1 MRPVDADMIKD
12 ALGTDIPLSTAL
24 IKEICHQL
32 DCAPTISPQELE
44 NWTWNDEEYK
54 WE

>member
-1 MRPVDADMIKD
+1 MRPIDADMMKESIKSN
-12 ALGTDIPLSTAL
+12 IPLPNDF
-24 IKEICHQL
+24 IKEMCYHL
-32 DCAPTISPQELE
+32 DCMPTISPQELE